1 VMPRGPAALVAA
13 LLAACAGPP
22 VRIGSHALPNPD
34 PGAPDRYIIAAVD
47 NDAVPFVARAGSTL
61 RGYDVVTGYGPGVR
75 AIKVMRSLEH
85 DYGLREVS
93 AWPIAP
99 LNMHCAVLEVPQG
112 ADRAALV
119 AELARD
125 QRVRL
130 AQPMQ
135 SFVTR
140 TEPYND
146 PYVGLQRGFQQMQ
159 VAEAQHW
166 SQGEGVRIAVID
178 TGADTRHPDLA
189 RNVVAAENFVDTDA
203 ERFRADRHGTEMAG
217 IIAAVANN
225 GEGIVGVAPES
236 RLLIFK
242 ACWQARSDAD
252 AASCNS
258 FTLARALAAALEAHV
273 QVVNLSISGPS
284 DPLLT
289 ELIREGVRRGILFVG
304 AASGLL
310 EQRGVIEVASAEQP
324 AVLATTAA
332 EVPKTTVLP
341 AHGRESV
348 PLMPAVL
355 HAPGREILTL
365 MPGGRYDFATGDSV
379 STAQVTGVVALLL
392 ARNHDLTGAAVYQL
406 LHATSSGAGAG
417 APDVVDACA
426 ALAALVR
433 DGSCRATARNAR
445 AMDQRN

>member
-1 VMPRGPAALVAA
+1 MPRGPAVLVAA

-61 RGYDVVTGYGPGVR
+61 RGYDVVTGYGPGAR
-75 AIKVMRSLEH
+75 AIKLMRSLEH

-99 LNMHCAVLEVPQG
+99 LNMHCAVLEVPEG
-112 ADRAALV
+112 ADRATLV

-236 RLLIFK
+236 RLFIFK

-258 FTLARALAAALEAHV
+258 FTLARALAAALDAHV
-273 QVVNLSISGPS
+273 QVVNLSISGPA

-310 EQRGVIEVASAEQP
+310 DQRGVIEVTSADTLTLAP
-324 AVLATTAA
+324 AA
-332 EVPKTTVLP
+332 
-341 AHGRESV
+341 
-348 PLMPAVL
+348 L

-392 ARNHDLTGAAVYQL
+392 ARNHDLTGAAAYQL
-406 LHATSSGAGAG
+406 LHATSSGTGDG

-426 ALAALVR
+426 ALVALVR